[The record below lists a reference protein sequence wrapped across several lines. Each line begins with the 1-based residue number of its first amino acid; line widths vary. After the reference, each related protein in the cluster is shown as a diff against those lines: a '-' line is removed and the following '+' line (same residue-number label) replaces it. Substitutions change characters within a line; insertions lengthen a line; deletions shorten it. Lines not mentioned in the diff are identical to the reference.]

1 MLTGM
6 TQQMQGGDQ
15 VQESAASDE
24 GDDAAITTAFAT
36 SWAQG
41 IQVWASALGGRS
53 QRSDALVATTLDRPA
68 FILNAVVLLRPL
80 EPASVA
86 DTLAGLDDFF
96 GFTRGVHTGRVLLFS
111 TWDTPDLESHGWSNP
126 RRPPLMHRPA
136 GGAAPEPPAG
146 FRAERVT
153 DPAALRAAEKAT
165 VSSFDQTAPELQE
178 PGGLFSTAL
187 LQEPR
192 MPIWVGKE
200 GDQVVST
207 AATFVADDVNN
218 IVNVATVPEARRR
231 GYGAAVTWPA
241 TFADP
246 ALPTVLG
253 ASKLG
258 APVYEQMGFRTVRH
272 LTVWSRTSDHPS

>member
-1 MLTGM
+1 MLAGM
-6 TQQMQGGDQ
+6 TQQMQGGAE
-15 VQESAASDE
+15 VQGLAA
-24 GDDAAITTAFAT
+24 GDGGEDAAITSAFAT

-53 QRSDALVATTLDRPA
+53 QVDDGLVAMTLDRPA
-68 FILNAVVLLRPL
+68 FILNAVVLLQPL
-80 EPASVA
+80 DPESAT
-86 DTLAGLDDFF
+86 DTLARLDEFF
-96 GFTRGVHTGRVLLFS
+96 GFSRGVQTGRVLLFS
-111 TWDTPDLESHGWSNP
+111 AWDTPDLQPHGWSNP

-136 GGAAPEPPAG
+136 GGAAPTPPAG

-153 DPAALRAAEKAT
+153 DPAALRAAEEAT
-165 VSSFDQTAPELQE
+165 VSSFNQTAPELQE
-178 PGGLFSTAL
+178 PEGLFNTAL
-187 LQEPR
+187 LQEAR
-192 MPIWVGKE
+192 MPIWVGME

-207 AATFVADDVNN
+207 AATFVANDVNN

-272 LTVWSRTSDHPS
+272 LTVWSRTSDHQS